1 MKCPHCQGELSQGD
15 VQRAVGLEAEQLAQ
29 GYANREN
36 APLRTR
42 ILADVKDRAERQRG
56 LNRKLWEM
64 ARRFEDY
71 ESVYDCARELREL
84 CKSMS
89 SFRKRPRALTW
100 KEKLAAKDKQGT

>member
-1 MKCPHCQGELSQGD
+1 MKCPHCGGELSQGD
-15 VQRAVGLEAEQLAQ
+15 VQRDVGLEAEELGQR
-29 GYANREN
+29 YAETKVLGHRQ
-36 APLRTR
+36 R

-56 LNRKLWEM
+56 LNRRMWEM

-71 ESVYDCARELREL
+71 QSVYDCARELREL

-100 KEKLAAKDKQGT
+100 KEKLAAKKPAT